1 MPKGVTVEVDAH
13 AGAGQVTLF
22 GKSDDGTSVHSHAT
36 DVGTTPARV
45 LVLHARVGLGHLEV
59 QRG

>member
-1 MPKGVTVEVDAH
+1 VTVEVDAH

-22 GKSDDGTSVHSHAT
+22 GTTTDGRSVHEHTTRRST
-36 DVGTTPARV
+36 DPARV
-45 LVLHARVGLGHLEV
+45 LVLDARVGLGQVEV